1 MKPFPDELKKLQESL
16 NDVARIGKQE
26 VERGVKVAKRQL
38 TKMQHL
44 SRRKELFA
52 ELGRTFY
59 EWHEDGLPDEVRKIF
74 GETELIEIIREI
86 REVDENLS
94 ELESTP

>member
-52 ELGRTFY
+52 
-59 EWHEDGLPDEVRKIF
+59 
-74 GETELIEIIREI
+74 
-86 REVDENLS
+86 
-94 ELESTP
+94 